1 MKSNEFDSIIFDCDG
16 VLIDVTKSYDTTINK
31 TIRYVLKELD
41 CDFTQYLGGVPLH
54 DELLLKFKSTGG
66 FNDEI
71 DIAYAGILCYV
82 AAKIRPFSPYHV
94 VNDILRDADD
104 GGIAYIENKLQ
115 DEDWDDDNNTG
126 NGMVFSDVKAR
137 LGYPSADKN
146 DLIHATFDQLF
157 FGPELYEKIFQKK
170 SKFSDK
176 GLIENDNVI
185 VTSELIETLK
195 KKFNDKIAIVTGRGF
210 NAISSSLKEILN
222 QFNVENSVFLEDESR
237 DLAKPNPQSLIR
249 AMKGLN
255 SKNCLYVG
263 DSMEDMILAQKASE
277 LGFHATF
284 CGIYGSG
291 KLPEMKKKLFTEHEV
306 PLIVE
311 TINQL
316 PDILMIKKA

>member
-1 MKSNEFDSIIFDCDG
+1 LI
-16 VLIDVTKSYDTTINK
+16 IDV
-31 TIRYVLKELD
+31 LD
-41 CDFTQYLGGVPLH
+41 
-54 DELLLKFKSTGG
+54 
-66 FNDEI
+66 N
-71 DIAYAGILCYV
+71 
-82 AAKIRPFSPYHV
+82 
-94 VNDILRDADD
+94 ADD
-104 GGIAYIENKLQ
+104 SGIVYIENFLNKIDVDISDIKSKL
-115 DEDWDDDNNTG
+115 D
-126 NGMVFSDVKAR
+126 
-137 LGYPSADKN
+137 YPSTDKN
-146 DLIHATFDQLF
+146 DLIHSTFDQLF
-157 FGPELYEKIFQKK
+157 FGPELYSKIYQKK
-170 SKFSDK
+170 SKFSEK
-176 GLIENDNVI
+176 GFIENDNVI
-185 VTSELIETLK
+185 VNSELIEALK

-249 AMKGLN
+249 AMKGLG

-277 LGFHATF
+277 LGFQATF

-291 KLPEMKKKLFTEHEV
+291 KLPEMKKKLFTEHDA

>member
-1 MKSNEFDSIIFDCDG
+1 MKVDEFDSIIFDCDG
-16 VLIDVTKSYDTTINK
+16 VLIDVTTSYDTTINK
-31 TIRYVLKELD
+31 TISYVLKEIAD
-41 CDFTQYLGGVPLH
+41 ITVDTPLTN
-54 DELLLKFKSTGG
+54 EMLLKFKSTGG

-71 DIAYAGILCYV
+71 DITYSGVLCYI
-82 AAKIRPFSPYHV
+82 AAKKLKKNPTEL
-94 VNDILRDADD
+94 ILDVLNNADD
-104 GGIAYIENKLQ
+104 TGIAYIEGFLDKI
-115 DEDWDDDNNTG
+115 DVDI
-126 NGMVFSDVKAR
+126 SDIKSR
-137 LGYPSADKN
+137 LNYPSVEKN

-176 GLIENDNVI
+176 GFIENDNVI
-185 VTSELIETLK
+185 VTSALIEALK
-195 KKFNDKIAIVTGRGF
+195 KKFNDKIAIVTGRGL

-263 DSMEDMILAQKASE
+263 DSMEDMILAKKASE
-277 LGFHATF
+277 LGFNATF

-291 KLPEMKKKLFTEHEV
+291 KLPEMKKKLFTEHNV
-306 PLIVE
+306 PLILE

-316 PDILMIKKA
+316 PDILTNERS

>member
-1 MKSNEFDSIIFDCDG
+1 MKADEFDSIIFDCDG
-16 VLIDVTKSYDTTINK
+16 VLIDVTESYDTTINK
-31 TIRYVLKELD
+31 TISYVLKEIAD
-41 CDFTQYLGGVPLH
+41 ITVDTPLTN
-54 DELLLKFKSTGG
+54 EILLKFKSTGG

-71 DIAYAGILCYV
+71 DITYSGILCFI
-82 AAKIRPFSPYHV
+82 AAKKLNKNPPEL
-94 VNDILRDADD
+94 ILDVLDNADD
-104 GGIAYIENKLQ
+104 SGITYIENFLNKI
-115 DEDWDDDNNTG
+115 DVDIA
-126 NGMVFSDVKAR
+126 DVKPR
-137 LGYPSADKN
+137 LDYPSADKN
-146 DLIHATFDQLF
+146 DLIHATIDQLF
-157 FGPELYEKIFQKK
+157 FGPELYSKIFQKK
-170 SKFSDK
+170 SNFSEN
-176 GLIENDNVI
+176 GFIENDKVI
-185 VTSELIETLK
+185 VNSELIEALK
-195 KKFNDKIAIVTGRGF
+195 KKFDHKIAIVTGRGF

-249 AMKGLN
+249 AMKGLG

-277 LGFHATF
+277 FGFQATF

-291 KLPEMKKKLFTEHEV
+291 KLPDMKKKLFAEHDV